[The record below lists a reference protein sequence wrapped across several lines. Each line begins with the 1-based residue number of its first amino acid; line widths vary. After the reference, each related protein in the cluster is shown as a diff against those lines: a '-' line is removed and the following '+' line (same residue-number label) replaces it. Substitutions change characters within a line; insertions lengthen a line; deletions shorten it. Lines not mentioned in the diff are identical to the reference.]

1 MMIST
6 KKLRISVIF
15 MWVYSFR
22 SLFGDQAMLYKKT
35 FFFIF
40 IVVRNYNLTTLRL
53 LQKGNKNYTL
63 NRSKFK
69 VYKIISKLRIYDIQ
83 KHIEK
88 ILKIKKK
95 KKKMYSAITFSHQNL
110 DQKNCR
116 LVHISKFVQ
125 THNLKF
131 LFDISVVITQL
142 SQTSF

>member
-1 MMIST
+1 MIST

-22 SLFGDQAMLYKKT
+22 SLFGDQTMLYKKT

-40 IVVRNYNLTTLRL
+40 IVVRNYNLTTLKL

-95 KKKMYSAITFSHQNL
+95 KKKMYSAITRAYFHTKPLIRKTVVWFTYPSSF
-110 DQKNCR
+110 K
-116 LVHISKFVQ
+116 HI
-125 THNLKF
+125 T
-131 LFDISVVITQL
+131 
-142 SQTSF
+142 